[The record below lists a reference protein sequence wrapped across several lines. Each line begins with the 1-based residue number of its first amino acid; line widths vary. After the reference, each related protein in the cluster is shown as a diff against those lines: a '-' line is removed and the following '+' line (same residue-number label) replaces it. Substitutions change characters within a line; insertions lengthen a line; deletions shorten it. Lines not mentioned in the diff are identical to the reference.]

1 MRRRRRPR
9 HKRST
14 SAWSSC
20 RRVTNSYERA
30 YGWLSAPFRQSRRR
44 QRRGGEPGRLA
55 EENPAAWR
63 AVTGGEL
70 RRLEAASPDPRCQLS
85 AVVGPKGL
93 PRLGD
98 SSSRSGVTAW
108 WRSEF
113 DLRGARRGSR
123 SGRDRSWALLRSRAR
138 GGRFRLRRRV
148 GGRAEPGNSVVR
160 PGAARLNLA
169 PREKS
174 SPALAGCVAPA
185 SGAAQSARFVPRV
198 EQGTDHRGEGR
209 PRC

>member
-1 MRRRRRPR
+1 GPFGRRESGSMASCDGRRAA
-9 HKRST
+9 T
-14 SAWSSC
+14 
-20 RRVTNSYERA
+20 TRA
-30 YGWLSAPFRQSRRR
+30 P
-44 QRRGGEPGRLA
+44 
-55 EENPAAWR
+55 
-63 AVTGGEL
+63 
-70 RRLEAASPDPRCQLS
+70 SPDPRCQLS

-148 GGRAEPGNSVVR
+148 DGGAEPGESVLRRVD
-160 PGAARLNLA
+160 ARVNL
-169 PREKS
+169 
-174 SPALAGCVAPA
+174 VY
-185 SGAAQSARFVPRV
+185 RV
-198 EQGTDHRGEGR
+198 ESLTNVAG
-209 PRC
+209 